1 MSLLHPDF
9 GLIFWTLVVF
19 LITLFILRKYAWRP
33 ILQMLDQREKM
44 IAESIAAAEK
54 VKAEM
59 SQMKLE
65 HEQVLAEAK
74 AERSRIL
81 KEAKEIK
88 EQIIEQAKEQAR
100 EEARKIIEEAR
111 QAIEREK
118 RATLVDIKNQVGL
131 MAVELSERILRSA
144 LSDQQKQEAYIR
156 RLVEEVKLN

>member
-19 LITLFILRKYAWRP
+19 LITLFILRKYAWKP

-44 IAESIAAAEK
+44 IADSIAAAEK

-65 HEQVLAEAK
+65 HEQILAEAK

-81 KEAKEIK
+81 REAKQMK
-88 EQIIEQAKEQAR
+88 EQIIEQAREQAK
-100 EEARKIIEEAR
+100 EEARKIMEEAR
-111 QAIEREK
+111 EAVERQKMAAI
-118 RATLVDIKNQVGL
+118 TDIKNQLGL
-131 MAVELSERILRSA
+131 MAVELSERILRRA
-144 LSDQQKQEAYIR
+144 LADPEKQEAYIKQ
-156 RLVEEVKLN
+156 LVEEVKLN